1 MANKEDTFEKEL
13 KNIKIESKKA
23 PFPDIDFELEN
34 GTDDNTINDKIVRP
48 NTSTS
53 LFDNIPDSKE
63 LMEEK
68 KVDDVFRELE
78 KTAADL
84 KIHEAIEKEEKKQ
97 QKSKKKT
104 TIIIILSVLL
114 VLSISLLFLSMYA
127 YKNREEIKKAAK
139 PTLVPTLEPSTSVT
153 ENQLPA
159 ELTDL
164 NSLQLLVDFQ
174 HALSKDYVPANLATP
189 YLNSTTNVIQ
199 VNAEAGE
206 MAKQMKA
213 AAESEGISLT
223 VTSGYMNY
231 KEIEERAMGIISMN
245 GEEYAKV
252 QN

>member
-97 QKSKKKT
+97 QK
-104 TIIIILSVLL
+104 
-114 VLSISLLFLSMYA
+114 
-127 YKNREEIKKAAK
+127 
-139 PTLVPTLEPSTSVT
+139 
-153 ENQLPA
+153 
-159 ELTDL
+159 
-164 NSLQLLVDFQ
+164 
-174 HALSKDYVPANLATP
+174 
-189 YLNSTTNVIQ
+189 
-199 VNAEAGE
+199 
-206 MAKQMKA
+206 
-213 AAESEGISLT
+213 
-223 VTSGYMNY
+223 
-231 KEIEERAMGIISMN
+231 
-245 GEEYAKV
+245 
-252 QN
+252 

>member
-84 KIHEAIEKEEKKQ
+84 KIHEAIEKEEKNDDYYHPFCIACFIYFFVIFKYVCI
-97 QKSKKKT
+97 QK
-104 TIIIILSVLL
+104 
-114 VLSISLLFLSMYA
+114 
-127 YKNREEIKKAAK
+127 
-139 PTLVPTLEPSTSVT
+139 
-153 ENQLPA
+153 
-159 ELTDL
+159 
-164 NSLQLLVDFQ
+164 
-174 HALSKDYVPANLATP
+174 
-189 YLNSTTNVIQ
+189 
-199 VNAEAGE
+199 
-206 MAKQMKA
+206 
-213 AAESEGISLT
+213 
-223 VTSGYMNY
+223 
-231 KEIEERAMGIISMN
+231 
-245 GEEYAKV
+245 
-252 QN
+252 